1 MKLSCKIKVKNP
13 LGLHARPATVIVRLI
28 QDAKSSVSFTCHNE
42 TVNAK
47 SIMGILMLAAGKNSI
62 VRIDV
67 QGEDAQEVMSKLTAV
82 FENGFGE

>member
-13 LGLHARPATVIVRLI
+13 LGLHARPATTIVRLI
-28 QDAKSSVSFTCHNE
+28 QDSKSLVSFTCHNE
-42 TVNAK
+42 TINAK

-67 QGEDAQEVMSKLTAV
+67 DGEDAEEVMSKLTAV